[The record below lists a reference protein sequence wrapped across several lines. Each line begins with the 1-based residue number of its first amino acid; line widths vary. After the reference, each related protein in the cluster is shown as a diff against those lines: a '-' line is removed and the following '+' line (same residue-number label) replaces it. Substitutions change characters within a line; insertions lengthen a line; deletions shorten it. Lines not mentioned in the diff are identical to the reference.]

1 MKIDVEEN
9 LIAPSGRTTSIQI
22 DNEIENLL
30 DTDEGQ
36 NIKADIEL
44 LKEMGFDKKMINKI

>member
-9 LIAPSGRTTSIQI
+9 LIEFNQRNSSAIEKEINDII
-22 DNEIENLL
+22 DN
-30 DTDEGQ
+30 DEGQ

-44 LKEMGFDKKMINKI
+44 LNNMGFDKK